1 MSELYTSEPPTSGK
15 IIVETNYGNIDIELF
30 TLEAPKSCRNFIQ
43 HCLNKYY
50 NGCIFFKIFKNFMI
64 QTGDPTN
71 TGNGGESIYSE
82 DFRDELHSRLKFS
95 HRGIVAMANK
105 NKPNSNGSQFFI
117 TLDKCPEMDK
127 KYTIFGKVTGPTFFN
142 AVTISNLS
150 ANEDGVPSMKDEE
163 KPKITNTQVVI
174 NPFKDL
180 KPTVVIYNDDNNSRK
195 KIKKKKKSKKLKIK
209 YSANRMF
216 FQDSEEEKENND
228 NKEIKDKADNNMDDI
243 KKEVKNE
250 LKEEDNKELKLND
263 NNKEMNGSIKQ
274 LEENENKEKQGKNIE
289 EDNNKENNEDNEN
302 NGKEDDIELKEKI
315 KEKNDDENNNNEVKI
330 KKETENKED
339 ADGKNS
345 EENNENINEEEE
357 NEDKDVEDKDGDE
370 NNEVNESGEESESKS
385 LSSDDHEVKNA
396 KESLVDEEENIRKNK
411 RKNIEDYKREIN
423 LLRKKVKKE
432 KEEIYNDEEFK
443 KKIEEEKINKM
454 NILQRYNYN
463 YVKVNQA
470 NKLSNDERANKLK
483 NFKNFI
489 EGGDSERWYKTKLK
503 FQTDSQKAF
512 ALDMINKELEKNG
525 NGNNDDNV

>member
-15 IIVETNYGNIDIELF
+15 VIVETNYGNIDIELF

-71 TGNGGESIYSE
+71 TGNGGESIYHE

-117 TLDKCPEMDK
+117 TLDKCSEMDK

-163 KPKITNTQVVI
+163 KPRITNTHVVI

-180 KPTVVIYNDDNNSRK
+180 KPNVGIKDDDNSGKSK
-195 KIKKKKKSKKLKIK
+195 KMKKPKKLKIK
-209 YSANRMF
+209 YSTDKMF
-216 FQDSEEEKENND
+216 FQDSEDESENND
-228 NKEIKDKADNNMDDI
+228 NKEIKDKNDNNANE
-243 KKEVKNE
+243 KNNE
-250 LKEEDNKELKLND
+250 LKEEKDDKEIKQND
-263 NNKEMNGSIKQ
+263 NNEKNNENKEQ
-274 LEENENKEKQGKNIE
+274 LENKNNEKTEEDKKEDIEEKNNKENKNEPKINNDAENKDNKGNDEDEDEENEN
-289 EDNNKENNEDNEN
+289 
-302 NGKEDDIELKEKI
+302 
-315 KEKNDDENNNNEVKI
+315 
-330 KKETENKED
+330 
-339 ADGKNS
+339 S
-345 EENNENINEEEE
+345 
-357 NEDKDVEDKDGDE
+357 
-370 NNEVNESGEESESKS
+370 EESESKS

-396 KESLVDEEENIRKNK
+396 KELLVDDEENIRKNK

-423 LLRKKVKKE
+423 LLRKKVKRE
-432 KEEIYNDEEFK
+432 KEEVYNEEDIK
-443 KKIEEEKINKM
+443 KKIEEEKLTKM
-454 NILQRYNYN
+454 DILQKYNHN
-463 YVKVNQA
+463 YVKTNQA
-470 NKLSNDERANKLK
+470 NKLSNDERVNKLK
-483 NFKNFI
+483 NFKSFI
-489 EGGDSERWYKTKLK
+489 GGGDSERWYKTKLK

-525 NGNNDDNV
+525 NGSMDDNI

>member
-15 IIVETNYGNIDIELF
+15 VIVETNYGNIDIELF

-71 TGNGGESIYSE
+71 TGNGGESIYHE

-117 TLDKCPEMDK
+117 TLDKCSEMDK

-163 KPKITNTQVVI
+163 KPRITNTQVVI

-180 KPTVVIYNDDNNSRK
+180 KPTVVIKDDDNSGNKS
-195 KIKKKKKSKKLKIK
+195 KKKKKPKKLKIK
-209 YSANRMF
+209 YSTDKVF
-216 FQDSEEEKENND
+216 FQDSEDESENND
-228 NKEIKDKADNNMDDI
+228 NKDDNNANED
-243 KKEVKNE
+243 KKEGKNE
-250 LKEEDNKELKLND
+250 LKEEKDNKEKIIES
-263 NNKEMNGSIKQ
+263 KEQ
-274 LEENENKEKQGKNIE
+274 LEENKEKRNENIE
-289 EDNNKENNEDNEN
+289 ENKNNEKTEEDKKDDNVK
-302 NGKEDDIELKEKI
+302 GKEDVE
-315 KEKNDDENNNNEVKI
+315 EKNNEENKNENKINKGAENNNNE
-330 KKETENKED
+330 
-339 ADGKNS
+339 
-345 EENNENINEEEE
+345 
-357 NEDKDVEDKDGDE
+357 DKDEDGDGESE
-370 NNEVNESGEESESKS
+370 NSEESESKS

-396 KESLVDEEENIRKNK
+396 KELLVDDEENIRKNK

-432 KEEIYNDEEFK
+432 KEEVYNEEQIK
-443 KKIEEEKINKM
+443 KKVEEEKLTKM
-454 NILQRYNYN
+454 DILQKYNHN
-463 YVKVNQA
+463 YVKTNQA
-470 NKLSNDERANKLK
+470 NKLSNDERVNKLK
-483 NFKNFI
+483 NFKSFI
-489 EGGDSERWYKTKLK
+489 GGGDSERWYKTKLK

-525 NGNNDDNV
+525 NGNMDDNI

>member
-15 IIVETNYGNIDIELF
+15 VIVETNYGNIDIELF

-71 TGNGGESIYSE
+71 TGNGGESIYHE

-117 TLDKCPEMDK
+117 TLDKCSEMDK

-163 KPKITNTQVVI
+163 KPRITNTQVVI

-180 KPTVVIYNDDNNSRK
+180 KPTVVIKDDDNSGK
-195 KIKKKKKSKKLKIK
+195 SKKKKKPKKLKIK
-209 YSANRMF
+209 YSTDKMF
-216 FQDSEEEKENND
+216 FQDSEDESENND
-228 NKEIKDKADNNMDDI
+228 NKDKDDNNANED
-243 KKEVKNE
+243 KNE
-250 LKEEDNKELKLND
+250 LKEEKDNKEIKQSD
-263 NNKEMNGSIKQ
+263 NNENKEQ
-274 LEENENKEKQGKNIE
+274 LENKNNEKTEEDKKEDIEEKNNEENKNEPKINNDAENKDNKGNDEDEDEENEN
-289 EDNNKENNEDNEN
+289 
-302 NGKEDDIELKEKI
+302 
-315 KEKNDDENNNNEVKI
+315 
-330 KKETENKED
+330 
-339 ADGKNS
+339 S
-345 EENNENINEEEE
+345 
-357 NEDKDVEDKDGDE
+357 
-370 NNEVNESGEESESKS
+370 EESESKS

-396 KESLVDEEENIRKNK
+396 KELLVDDEENIRKNK

-423 LLRKKVKKE
+423 LLRKKVKRE
-432 KEEIYNDEEFK
+432 KEEVYNEEDIK
-443 KKIEEEKINKM
+443 KKIEEEKLTKM
-454 NILQRYNYN
+454 DILQKYNHN
-463 YVKVNQA
+463 YVKTNQA
-470 NKLSNDERANKLK
+470 NKLSNDERVNKLK
-483 NFKNFI
+483 NFKSFI
-489 EGGDSERWYKTKLK
+489 GGGDSERWYKTKLK

-525 NGNNDDNV
+525 NGSMDDNI

>member
-15 IIVETNYGNIDIELF
+15 VIVETNYGNIDIELF

-71 TGNGGESIYSE
+71 TGNGGESIYHE

-117 TLDKCPEMDK
+117 TLDKFSEMDK

-163 KPKITNTQVVI
+163 KPRITNTQVVI

-180 KPTVVIYNDDNNSRK
+180 KPTVVIKDDDNSGK
-195 KIKKKKKSKKLKIK
+195 SKKKKKPKKLKIK
-209 YSANRMF
+209 YSTDKMF
-216 FQDSEEEKENND
+216 FQDSEDESENND
-228 NKEIKDKADNNMDDI
+228 NKEIKDKNDNNANE
-243 KKEVKNE
+243 KNNE
-250 LKEEDNKELKLND
+250 LKEEKDDKEIKQND
-263 NNKEMNGSIKQ
+263 NNEKNNENKEQ
-274 LEENENKEKQGKNIE
+274 LENKNNEKTEEDKKEDIEEKNNEENKNEPKINNDSENKDNKGNDEDEDEENEN
-289 EDNNKENNEDNEN
+289 
-302 NGKEDDIELKEKI
+302 
-315 KEKNDDENNNNEVKI
+315 
-330 KKETENKED
+330 
-339 ADGKNS
+339 S
-345 EENNENINEEEE
+345 
-357 NEDKDVEDKDGDE
+357 
-370 NNEVNESGEESESKS
+370 EESESKS

-396 KESLVDEEENIRKNK
+396 KELLVDDEENIRKNK

-423 LLRKKVKKE
+423 LLRKKVKRE
-432 KEEIYNDEEFK
+432 KEEVYNEEDIK
-443 KKIEEEKINKM
+443 KKIEEEKLTKM
-454 NILQRYNYN
+454 DILQKYNHN
-463 YVKVNQA
+463 YVKTNQA
-470 NKLSNDERANKLK
+470 NKLSNDERVNKLK
-483 NFKNFI
+483 NFKSFI
-489 EGGDSERWYKTKLK
+489 GGGDSERWYKTKLK

-525 NGNNDDNV
+525 NGSMDDNI

>member
-15 IIVETNYGNIDIELF
+15 VIVETNYGNIDIELF

-71 TGNGGESIYSE
+71 TGNGGESIYHE

-117 TLDKCPEMDK
+117 TLDKCSEMDK

-163 KPKITNTQVVI
+163 KPRITNTQVVI

-180 KPTVVIYNDDNNSRK
+180 KPTVVIKDDDNSGK
-195 KIKKKKKSKKLKIK
+195 SKKKKKPKKLKIK
-209 YSANRMF
+209 YSTDKMF
-216 FQDSEEEKENND
+216 FQDSEDESENND
-228 NKEIKDKADNNMDDI
+228 NKEIKDKNDNNANE
-243 KKEVKNE
+243 KNNE
-250 LKEEDNKELKLND
+250 LKEEKDDKEIKQND
-263 NNKEMNGSIKQ
+263 NNEKNNENKEQ
-274 LEENENKEKQGKNIE
+274 LENKNNEKTEEDKKEDIEEKNNEENKNEPKINNDAENKDNKGNDEDEDEENEN
-289 EDNNKENNEDNEN
+289 
-302 NGKEDDIELKEKI
+302 
-315 KEKNDDENNNNEVKI
+315 
-330 KKETENKED
+330 
-339 ADGKNS
+339 S
-345 EENNENINEEEE
+345 
-357 NEDKDVEDKDGDE
+357 
-370 NNEVNESGEESESKS
+370 EESESKS

-396 KESLVDEEENIRKNK
+396 KELLVDDEENIRKNK

-423 LLRKKVKKE
+423 LLRKKVKRE
-432 KEEIYNDEEFK
+432 KEEVYNEEDIK
-443 KKIEEEKINKM
+443 KKIEEEKLTKM
-454 NILQRYNYN
+454 DILQKYNHN
-463 YVKVNQA
+463 YVKTNQA
-470 NKLSNDERANKLK
+470 NKLSNDERVNKLK
-483 NFKNFI
+483 NFKSFI
-489 EGGDSERWYKTKLK
+489 GGGDSERWYKTKLK

-525 NGNNDDNV
+525 NGSMDDNI

>member
-15 IIVETNYGNIDIELF
+15 VIVETNYGNIDIELF

-71 TGNGGESIYSE
+71 TGNGGESIYHE

-117 TLDKCPEMDK
+117 TLDKCSEMDK

-163 KPKITNTQVVI
+163 KPRITNTQVVI

-180 KPTVVIYNDDNNSRK
+180 KPTVVIKDDDNSGK
-195 KIKKKKKSKKLKIK
+195 SKKKKKPKKLKIK
-209 YSANRMF
+209 YSTDKMF
-216 FQDSEEEKENND
+216 FQDSEDESENND
-228 NKEIKDKADNNMDDI
+228 NKDKDDNNANED
-243 KKEVKNE
+243 KNE
-250 LKEEDNKELKLND
+250 LKEEKDNKEIKQID
-263 NNKEMNGSIKQ
+263 NNENKEQ
-274 LEENENKEKQGKNIE
+274 LENKNNEKTEEDKKEDIEEKNNEENKNEPKINNDAENKDNKGNDEDEDEENEN
-289 EDNNKENNEDNEN
+289 
-302 NGKEDDIELKEKI
+302 
-315 KEKNDDENNNNEVKI
+315 
-330 KKETENKED
+330 
-339 ADGKNS
+339 S
-345 EENNENINEEEE
+345 
-357 NEDKDVEDKDGDE
+357 
-370 NNEVNESGEESESKS
+370 EESESKS

-396 KESLVDEEENIRKNK
+396 KELLVDDEENIRKNK

-423 LLRKKVKKE
+423 LLRKKVKRE
-432 KEEIYNDEEFK
+432 KEEVYNEEDIK
-443 KKIEEEKINKM
+443 KKIEEEKLTKM
-454 NILQRYNYN
+454 DILQKYNHN
-463 YVKVNQA
+463 YVKTNQA
-470 NKLSNDERANKLK
+470 NKLSNDERVNKLK
-483 NFKNFI
+483 NFKSFI
-489 EGGDSERWYKTKLK
+489 GGGDSERWYKTKLK

-525 NGNNDDNV
+525 NGSMDDNI

>member
-15 IIVETNYGNIDIELF
+15 VIVETNYGNIDIELF

-71 TGNGGESIYSE
+71 TGNGGESIYHE

-117 TLDKCPEMDK
+117 TLDKCSEMDK

-163 KPKITNTQVVI
+163 KPRITNTQVVI

-180 KPTVVIYNDDNNSRK
+180 KPTVVIKDDDNSGK
-195 KIKKKKKSKKLKIK
+195 SKKKKKPKKLKIK
-209 YSANRMF
+209 YSTDKMF
-216 FQDSEEEKENND
+216 FQDSEDESENND
-228 NKEIKDKADNNMDDI
+228 NKEIKDKNDNNANE
-243 KKEVKNE
+243 KNNE
-250 LKEEDNKELKLND
+250 LKEEKDDKEIKQND
-263 NNKEMNGSIKQ
+263 NNEKNNENKEQ
-274 LEENENKEKQGKNIE
+274 LENKNNEKTEEDKKEDIEEKNNEENKNEPKINNDAENKDNKGNDEDEDEENEN
-289 EDNNKENNEDNEN
+289 
-302 NGKEDDIELKEKI
+302 
-315 KEKNDDENNNNEVKI
+315 
-330 KKETENKED
+330 
-339 ADGKNS
+339 S
-345 EENNENINEEEE
+345 
-357 NEDKDVEDKDGDE
+357 
-370 NNEVNESGEESESKS
+370 EESESKS

-396 KESLVDEEENIRKNK
+396 KELLVDDEENIRKNK

-423 LLRKKVKKE
+423 LLRKKVKRE
-432 KEEIYNDEEFK
+432 KEEVYNEEDIN
-443 KKIEEEKINKM
+443 KKIEEEKLTKM
-454 NILQRYNYN
+454 DILQKYNHN
-463 YVKVNQA
+463 YVKTNQA
-470 NKLSNDERANKLK
+470 NKLSNDERVNKLK
-483 NFKNFI
+483 NFKSFI
-489 EGGDSERWYKTKLK
+489 GGGDSERWYKTKLK

-525 NGNNDDNV
+525 NGSMDDNI

>member
-15 IIVETNYGNIDIELF
+15 VIVETNYGNIDIELF

-71 TGNGGESIYSE
+71 TGNGGESIYHE

-117 TLDKCPEMDK
+117 TLDKCSEMDK

-163 KPKITNTQVVI
+163 KPRITNTQVVI

-180 KPTVVIYNDDNNSRK
+180 KPTVVIKDDDNSGK
-195 KIKKKKKSKKLKIK
+195 SKKKKKPKKLKIK
-209 YSANRMF
+209 YSTDKMF
-216 FQDSEEEKENND
+216 FQDSEDESENND
-228 NKEIKDKADNNMDDI
+228 NKDKDDNNANED
-243 KKEVKNE
+243 KNE
-250 LKEEDNKELKLND
+250 LKEEKDNKEIKQSD
-263 NNKEMNGSIKQ
+263 NNEKNNENKEQ
-274 LEENENKEKQGKNIE
+274 LENKNNEKTEEDKKEDIEEKNNEENKNEPKINNDAENKDNKGNDEDEDEENEN
-289 EDNNKENNEDNEN
+289 
-302 NGKEDDIELKEKI
+302 
-315 KEKNDDENNNNEVKI
+315 
-330 KKETENKED
+330 
-339 ADGKNS
+339 S
-345 EENNENINEEEE
+345 
-357 NEDKDVEDKDGDE
+357 
-370 NNEVNESGEESESKS
+370 EESESKS

-396 KESLVDEEENIRKNK
+396 KELLVDDEENIRKNK

-423 LLRKKVKKE
+423 LLRKKVKRE
-432 KEEIYNDEEFK
+432 KEEVYNEEDIK
-443 KKIEEEKINKM
+443 KKIEEEKLTKM
-454 NILQRYNYN
+454 DILQKYNHN
-463 YVKVNQA
+463 YVKTNQA
-470 NKLSNDERANKLK
+470 NKLSNDERVNKLK
-483 NFKNFI
+483 NFKSFI
-489 EGGDSERWYKTKLK
+489 GGGDSERWYKTKLK

-525 NGNNDDNV
+525 NGSMDDNI